1 VCDLLRLSKISRWL
15 SVNGIGGVAGR
26 IAHPTAIPCYFG
38 DTTLATQVIAP
49 KALRYD
55 EERRPHPVG
64 TGMRKGDPPW
74 VDDEELLKP
83 EESFSPSSARH
94 RYR

>member
-38 DTTLATQVIAP
+38 DTTLG
-49 KALRYD
+49 
-55 EERRPHPVG
+55 G
-64 TGMRKGDPPW
+64 TGGVRRVCDLCHE
-74 VDDEELLKP
+74 V
-83 EESFSPSSARH
+83 ARH
-94 RYR
+94 HFLAV